1 MYFRWS
7 SLVFRGLGGTANK
20 LKRTYEGEQT
30 WTSWL
35 EADRF
40 YHFYD
45 RVFLGTFLP
54 SFRCC
59 GIDRHWNDIGL
70 QYWFVL
76 LLRSIRCTRFDIGL
90 QYWFVL
96 LVCRIRCT
104 RLARGSRLTSLSICL
119 SICFVFNL
127 FRYSRDRLYG
137 YNIVS
142 CIQVPIYRWD
152 FLCTHLLLWCFAIER
167 LFFVDHPLF
176 HSI

>member
-1 MYFRWS
+1 
-7 SLVFRGLGGTANK
+7 LVFRGLGGTANK

-35 EADRF
+35 EVDRF

-96 LVCRIRCT
+96 LLRSIRCTRFDIGLQYWFVLLLCSIRCT

-127 FRYSRDRLYG
+127 FRYSRDRLYV

-142 CIQVPIYRWD
+142 CIPVPIYR
-152 FLCTHLLLWCFAIER
+152 
-167 LFFVDHPLF
+167 
-176 HSI
+176 